1 MFQIGFFKKKIVYPL
16 LRISMENSRGGVKF
30 VGIPGDMPKFEVYFR
45 RGAMQNNAKFLEV
58 PGNYGEIGIS
68 R

>member
-1 MFQIGFFKKKIVYPL
+1 
-16 LRISMENSRGGVKF
+16 MENSRGGVKF
-30 VGIPGDMPKFEVYFR
+30 VGIPGGMPKFEVFFR

-58 PGNYGEIGIS
+58 PGNYGEIYIC